1 MFGVLTNKGKVPYI
15 SLDEFISIDKMKY
28 FDKYLEKQ
36 LYDKFLNQPN
46 PPETNQ
52 HPSKTMF
59 VVLIGFWRF
68 SMLLPL

>member
-36 LYDKFLNQPN
+36 LYDKFLNLWN
-46 PPETNQ
+46 K
-52 HPSKTMF
+52 SKALF
-59 VVLIGFWRF
+59 LIF
-68 SMLLPL
+68 LK